1 VAAEGEE
8 EGDGAVEVEVWS
20 RRRGRGAT
28 ATVVAE
34 AVGRV
39 VAPKAVQLHGRARWH
54 PVKHPAVVSP
64 AGRIMIA
71 CHRSIYLPIMIAYSN
86 V

>member
-1 VAAEGEE
+1 
-8 EGDGAVEVEVWS
+8 
-20 RRRGRGAT
+20 
-28 ATVVAE
+28 VVAK

-39 VAPKAVQLHGRARWH
+39 VAPKVVQLQGRARWH